1 MTGSFWSFAETTAL
15 LNLWGDISVQ
25 CQLDSARRNRP
36 IFQRLQQDLA
46 ALGFIRTWQQ
56 CRVKIKNVTA
66 TYRKL
71 RDSNRRSGRGR
82 ANLIFYCKIDG
93 VLGTRPATQPMNLL
107 SSTSSNS
114 APPLDR
120 PGVSEDDSEEA
131 TTDNEEDDEVEDGE
145 ENGGG
150 SGSPPGGSGSGSHS
164 GGGGSWSPS
173 GDGPSSGSESG
184 SRSGDGPSSGS
195 LSGNHSGGGSGSPSD
210 DDGSGSPSADGSGSG
225 SP

>member
-1 MTGSFWSFAETTAL
+1 MAGSFWSFAETTAL

-25 CQLDSARRNRP
+25 RQLDSAKRNRP

-46 ALGFIRTWQQ
+46 ALGFNRTWQQ
-56 CRVKIKNVTA
+56 CRVKIKNLTA

-82 ANLIFYCKIDG
+82 ADFPFYSIIDG

-120 PGVSEDDSEEA
+120 PGV
-131 TTDNEEDDEVEDGE
+131 
-145 ENGGG
+145 
-150 SGSPPGGSGSGSHS
+150 
-164 GGGGSWSPS
+164 
-173 GDGPSSGSESG
+173 
-184 SRSGDGPSSGS
+184 R
-195 LSGNHSGGGSGSPSD
+195 
-210 DDGSGSPSADGSGSG
+210 
-225 SP
+225 